1 MIKLQQGI
9 VNNTGPEKEDD
20 ENGDD
25 KEIKLNGQQMT
36 TELEVKEKTDSKS
49 AAADKITLGALQDSI
64 KKVKDGPPCL
74 TSICLYSVINTY
86 QGYVKVK

>member
-1 MIKLQQGI
+1 MWQSCKQGI

-36 TELEVKEKTDSKS
+36 TELEVKEKTDIKS
-49 AAADKITLGALQDSI
+49 AAADKITLDALQDSI

-86 QGYVKVK
+86 QG

>member
-1 MIKLQQGI
+1 MFA
-9 VNNTGPEKEDD
+9 VPEKDED

-25 KEIKLNGQQMT
+25 KDIKLNGHQMAAEPEVKDKSDVKVTAADQMT
-36 TELEVKEKTDSKS
+36 LS
-49 AAADKITLGALQDSI
+49 ALQDSI

-86 QGYVKVK
+86 QG

>member
-1 MIKLQQGI
+1 M
-9 VNNTGPEKEDD
+9 NAGPEKEDD
-20 ENGDD
+20 ENSDD

-36 TELEVKEKTDSKS
+36 SELEVKEKPDAKS

-86 QGYVKVK
+86 QG

>member
-9 VNNTGPEKEDD
+9 AINTGPEKEDD

-36 TELEVKEKTDSKS
+36 TELEVKEKTETKS
-49 AAADKITLGALQDSI
+49 AAADKITLSALQDSI

-86 QGYVKVK
+86 QG